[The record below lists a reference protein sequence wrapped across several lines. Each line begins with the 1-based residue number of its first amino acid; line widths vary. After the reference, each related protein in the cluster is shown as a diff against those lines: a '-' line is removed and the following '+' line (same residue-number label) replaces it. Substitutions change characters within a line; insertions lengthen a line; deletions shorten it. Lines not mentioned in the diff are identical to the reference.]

1 MAQRKKVLALDIDG
15 TLTNSRKEITP
26 ATKARLFQAMEEGH
40 RVVLAS
46 GRPTPGMNRCRQEL
60 ELDRFGGY
68 LLSFNGARVVECAT
82 GEVVWQKTLPLSLLP
97 ELYEF
102 AKTEGCGLAT
112 HNSERVI
119 SAFPPDEYVA
129 LEARMNGMPLEQVGD
144 FVGFVDFPVCK
155 CFMTQD
161 PDRAAVLVQKL
172 QEKMGDKAAIY
183 RSDPFFIEIVAQ
195 NVDKAASLEG
205 LLKRLGAGWEDT
217 VCCGDGFNV
226 ISMIKCAGVGVA
238 MGNAQTPVKEAADYV
253 AGTCDQDGLVEV
265 IDRFVLSGMAGSSV

>member
-97 ELYEF
+97 EL
-102 AKTEGCGLAT
+102 
-112 HNSERVI
+112 
-119 SAFPPDEYVA
+119 
-129 LEARMNGMPLEQVGD
+129 
-144 FVGFVDFPVCK
+144 
-155 CFMTQD
+155 
-161 PDRAAVLVQKL
+161 
-172 QEKMGDKAAIY
+172 
-183 RSDPFFIEIVAQ
+183 
-195 NVDKAASLEG
+195 
-205 LLKRLGAGWEDT
+205 
-217 VCCGDGFNV
+217 
-226 ISMIKCAGVGVA
+226 
-238 MGNAQTPVKEAADYV
+238 
-253 AGTCDQDGLVEV
+253 
-265 IDRFVLSGMAGSSV
+265 